1 MTIYACPLSRIAA
14 PLRLLLIDIKACRL
28 SAQITWR
35 TGVECV
41 RPFNVREINM
51 NTGNK
56 NQTGNKG
63 AGSGDN
69 KQSGGKG
76 SGGPRDQPADTSRQG
91 QKGDDNKQSGTKGS
105 KGGK

>member
-1 MTIYACPLSRIAA
+1 MLPIIAHCGPPA
-14 PLRLLLIDIKACRL
+14 RLLLIDIKACRF

-35 TGVECV
+35 AGVECV
-41 RPFNVREINM
+41 RPSNLREISM

-63 AGSGDN
+63 AASGDN

-76 SGGPRDQPADTSRQG
+76 SGGPRDQTADTSRQG
-91 QKGDDNKQSGTKGS
+91 QKGDDNKQSATKGS